1 MRERL
6 LKWLSGA
13 LGPKE
18 DIQIAPEDE
27 VWPEGGLVNA
37 PDFDETAH
45 EPICN
50 VLVATGEQVSAGQ
63 VLAELE
69 MSMQIY
75 EIFSPCSGVV
85 EELFVVAGNPVA
97 PEQILLKLARIGKGC
112 LE

>member
-27 VWPEGGLVNA
+27 VWPEGGFVNA

-50 VLVATGEQVSAGQ
+50 VLVVVGEQVSAGQ

-69 MSMQIY
+69 MSMLIH
-75 EIFSPCSGVV
+75 EVVSPCGGIVKKA
-85 EELFVVAGNPVA
+85 FVTDGDCFEPKQ
-97 PEQILLKLARIGKGC
+97 PLILLGKGN
-112 LE
+112 E